1 MKLTKIELLESYATE
16 QQLMRLTFDEGKDS
30 AYIIWSHVNLV
41 QYLNDEVIATFR
53 QDMYNGTIS
62 KFVNTIAKVGVVH
75 TLERSNNVKLYVDV
89 TDNHS
94 NIRFKEIEDGGTA
107 VNAIVYVTD
116 IRFDSSARAEWADL
130 TVMDQAR
137 KIAQLRIFSPDSKIQ
152 DFKGR
157 YVMCDIRKNR
167 YGLSTDSVVTVDNA
181 FPFSPEVEISE
192 RFLMDA
198 FAEDADILTLLAETK
213 FADFAKKV
221 VDLEPGY
228 ILVRLAIELDV
239 ASELA
244 NLVKEV
250 DVDLIK
256 RCLLIEK
263 FNVFQQTSPYRND
276 IVTFVTASRYKF
288 DHKNEVLLTLYS
300 DEEKFSMERVVL
312 KQVRE
317 MADTIINVKKG
328 LIK

>member
-30 AYIIWSHVNLV
+30 AYIIWSHANLV

-53 QDMYNGTIS
+53 QDMYNGTIA

-152 DFKGR
+152 DFRGR

-213 FADFAKKV
+213 FVDFAKKV

-263 FNVFQQTSPYRND
+263 FNIFQQTSPYRND
-276 IVTFVTASRYKF
+276 IVTFVTASRYRF
-288 DHKNEVLLTLYS
+288 EHKNEVLLILYS

>member
-1 MKLTKIELLESYATE
+1 VKLTKIELLESYATE

-30 AYIIWSHVNLV
+30 AYIIWSHANLV

-53 QDMYNGTIS
+53 QDMYNGSIA

-300 DEEKFSMERVVL
+300 DEEKFSMERGVL

>member
-30 AYIIWSHVNLV
+30 AYISWSHANLV

>member
-16 QQLMRLTFDEGKDS
+16 QQLMRLTFDEGRDS
-30 AYIIWSHVNLV
+30 AYIIWSHANLV

-53 QDMYNGTIS
+53 QDMYNGSIA

>member
-30 AYIIWSHVNLV
+30 AYIIWSHANLV

-53 QDMYNGTIS
+53 QDMYNGTIA

-152 DFKGR
+152 DFRGR

-213 FADFAKKV
+213 FVDFAKKV

-263 FNVFQQTSPYRND
+263 FNIFQQTSPYRND
-276 IVTFVTASRYKF
+276 IVTFVTASRYRF
-288 DHKNEVLLTLYS
+288 EHKNEVLLTLYS
-300 DEEKFSMERVVL
+300 DEEKFSTERVVL

>member
-30 AYIIWSHVNLV
+30 AYIIWSHANLV

-213 FADFAKKV
+213 FADFAKKE

>member
-1 MKLTKIELLESYATE
+1 MKLTKIELLESYVTE

-30 AYIIWSHVNLV
+30 AYIIWSHANLV

-53 QDMYNGTIS
+53 QDMYNGTIA

-89 TDNHS
+89 TDNPS

-152 DFKGR
+152 DFRGR

>member
-30 AYIIWSHVNLV
+30 AYIIWSHANLV

-198 FAEDADILTLLAETK
+198 FAEDAAILTLLAETK

>member
-30 AYIIWSHVNLV
+30 AYIIWSHANLV

-53 QDMYNGTIS
+53 QDMYNGTIA

-107 VNAIVYVTD
+107 VNTIVYVTD

-152 DFKGR
+152 DFRGR

-198 FAEDADILTLLAETK
+198 FAEDADILTLLTETK
-213 FADFAKKV
+213 FVDFAKKV

-263 FNVFQQTSPYRND
+263 FNIFQQTSPYRND
-276 IVTFVTASRYKF
+276 IVTFVTASRYRF
-288 DHKNEVLLTLYS
+288 EHKNEVLLTLYS
-300 DEEKFSMERVVL
+300 DEEKFSMERIVL

>member
-1 MKLTKIELLESYATE
+1 MKLTKIGLLESYATE

-30 AYIIWSHVNLV
+30 AYIIWSHANLV

-53 QDMYNGTIS
+53 QDMYNGTIA

>member
-30 AYIIWSHVNLV
+30 AYIIWSHANLV

-53 QDMYNGTIS
+53 QDMYNGTIA

-312 KQVRE
+312 KQVQE

>member
-30 AYIIWSHVNLV
+30 AYIIWSHANLV

-276 IVTFVTASRYKF
+276 IVTFVTASRYKL

>member
-30 AYIIWSHVNLV
+30 AYIIWSHANLV

-53 QDMYNGTIS
+53 QDMYNGSIA

-263 FNVFQQTSPYRND
+263 FNVFQQTPPYRND

-312 KQVRE
+312 KQVWE

>member
-16 QQLMRLTFDEGKDS
+16 HQLMRLTFDEGKDS
-30 AYIIWSHVNLV
+30 AYIIWSHANLV

-53 QDMYNGTIS
+53 QDMYNGTIA

-89 TDNHS
+89 TDNPS

-152 DFKGR
+152 DFRGR

>member
-1 MKLTKIELLESYATE
+1 
-16 QQLMRLTFDEGKDS
+16 MRLTFDEGKDS
-30 AYIIWSHVNLV
+30 AYIIWSHANLV

-53 QDMYNGTIS
+53 QDMYNGTIA

-89 TDNHS
+89 TDNPS

-152 DFKGR
+152 DFRGR

>member
-30 AYIIWSHVNLV
+30 AYIIWSHANLV

-53 QDMYNGTIS
+53 QDMYNGTIA

-75 TLERSNNVKLYVDV
+75 TLERSNNVKLDVDV
-89 TDNHS
+89 TDNPS

-152 DFKGR
+152 DFRGR

>member
-30 AYIIWSHVNLV
+30 AYIIWSHANLV

-263 FNVFQQTSPYRND
+263 FIVFQQTSPYRND

>member
-1 MKLTKIELLESYATE
+1 M
-16 QQLMRLTFDEGKDS
+16 
-30 AYIIWSHVNLV
+30 

-181 FPFSPEVEISE
+181 FPLVLRWKSVNASLWMHLPRTQTFSLCWLRRS
-192 RFLMDA
+192 
-198 FAEDADILTLLAETK
+198 LL
-213 FADFAKKV
+213 
-221 VDLEPGY
+221 
-228 ILVRLAIELDV
+228 
-239 ASELA
+239 
-244 NLVKEV
+244 
-250 DVDLIK
+250 
-256 RCLLIEK
+256 
-263 FNVFQQTSPYRND
+263 TSPRRWW
-276 IVTFVTASRYKF
+276 ILSPATSWSAS
-288 DHKNEVLLTLYS
+288 LLS
-300 DEEKFSMERVVL
+300 
-312 KQVRE
+312 
-317 MADTIINVKKG
+317 
-328 LIK
+328 

>member
-30 AYIIWSHVNLV
+30 AYIIWSHANLV

-53 QDMYNGTIS
+53 QDIYNGTIS

>member
-30 AYIIWSHVNLV
+30 AYIIWSHANLV

-53 QDMYNGTIS
+53 QDMYNGSIA

-300 DEEKFSMERVVL
+300 DEEKFSMERGVL

-317 MADTIINVKKG
+317 MADTVINVKKG

>member
-30 AYIIWSHVNLV
+30 AYIIWSHANLV

-181 FPFSPEVEISE
+181 FPFSPEVESSE
-192 RFLMDA
+192 RFLIDA

>member
-30 AYIIWSHVNLV
+30 AYIIWSHANLV

-53 QDMYNGTIS
+53 QDMYNGSIA

-94 NIRFKEIEDGGTA
+94 NIRFREIEDGGTA

>member
-30 AYIIWSHVNLV
+30 AYIIWSHANLV

-53 QDMYNGTIS
+53 QDMYNGTIA

-89 TDNHS
+89 TDNPS

-152 DFKGR
+152 DFRGR

-198 FAEDADILTLLAETK
+198 FAEAADILTLLAETK

>member
-30 AYIIWSHVNLV
+30 AYIIWSHANLV

-53 QDMYNGTIS
+53 QDMYNGSIA

-263 FNVFQQTSPYRND
+263 FNVFQQTSPYRHD

>member
-1 MKLTKIELLESYATE
+1 MKLTKIELLESYATD

-30 AYIIWSHVNLV
+30 AYIIWSHANLV

-53 QDMYNGTIS
+53 QDMYNGTIA

-152 DFKGR
+152 DFRGR

-213 FADFAKKV
+213 FVDFAKKV

-263 FNVFQQTSPYRND
+263 FNIFQQTSPYRND
-276 IVTFVTASRYKF
+276 IVTFVTASRYRF
-288 DHKNEVLLTLYS
+288 EHKNEVLLTLYS

>member
-16 QQLMRLTFDEGKDS
+16 QKLMRLTFDEGKDS
-30 AYIIWSHVNLV
+30 AYIIWSHANLV

-53 QDMYNGTIS
+53 QDMYNGSIA

-116 IRFDSSARAEWADL
+116 IRFDSSARAERADL

>member
-30 AYIIWSHVNLV
+30 AYIIWSHANLV

-198 FAEDADILTLLAETK
+198 FAEDEDILTLLAETK

>member
-30 AYIIWSHVNLV
+30 AYIIWSHANLV

-53 QDMYNGTIS
+53 QDMYNGSIA

-198 FAEDADILTLLAETK
+198 FAEDADILTLLAATK

-276 IVTFVTASRYKF
+276 IVTFVTTSRYKF

-300 DEEKFSMERVVL
+300 DEEKFSMERGVL

>member
-30 AYIIWSHVNLV
+30 AYIIWSHANLV

-94 NIRFKEIEDGGTA
+94 NIRLKEIEDGGTA

>member
-30 AYIIWSHVNLV
+30 AYIIWSHANLV

-317 MADTIINVKKG
+317 MADTISNVKKG

>member
-30 AYIIWSHVNLV
+30 AYIIWSHANLV

-53 QDMYNGTIS
+53 QDMYNGTIA

-198 FAEDADILTLLAETK
+198 FAEDADLLTLLAETK

>member
-30 AYIIWSHVNLV
+30 AYIIWSHADLV

-53 QDMYNGTIS
+53 QDMYNGTIA

-152 DFKGR
+152 DFRGR

>member
-16 QQLMRLTFDEGKDS
+16 QQLMRLTFDDGKDS
-30 AYIIWSHVNLV
+30 AYIIWSHANLV

>member
-30 AYIIWSHVNLV
+30 AYIIWSHANLV

-53 QDMYNGTIS
+53 QDMYNGTIA

-116 IRFDSSARAEWADL
+116 IRFDSSARTEWADL

-152 DFKGR
+152 DFRGR

-213 FADFAKKV
+213 FVDFAKKV

-276 IVTFVTASRYKF
+276 IVTFVTASRYRF
-288 DHKNEVLLTLYS
+288 EHKNEVLLTLYS

>member
-30 AYIIWSHVNLV
+30 AYIIWSHANLV

-53 QDMYNGTIS
+53 QDMYNGSIA

-300 DEEKFSMERVVL
+300 DEEKFSMER
-312 KQVRE
+312 E

>member
-30 AYIIWSHVNLV
+30 AYIIWSHANLV

-53 QDMYNGTIS
+53 QDMYNGTIA

-116 IRFDSSARAEWADL
+116 IRFDSSARAEWVDL

-152 DFKGR
+152 DFRGR

-213 FADFAKKV
+213 FVDFAKKV

-250 DVDLIK
+250 DVNLIK

-263 FNVFQQTSPYRND
+263 FNIFQQTSPYRND
-276 IVTFVTASRYKF
+276 IVTFVTASRYRF
-288 DHKNEVLLTLYS
+288 EHKNEVLLTLYS
-300 DEEKFSMERVVL
+300 EEEKFSMERVVL

>member
-30 AYIIWSHVNLV
+30 AYIIWSHANLV

-53 QDMYNGTIS
+53 QDMYNGSIA

-75 TLERSNNVKLYVDV
+75 TLERSNNVKLDVDV

>member
-30 AYIIWSHVNLV
+30 AYIIWSHANLV

-53 QDMYNGTIS
+53 QDMYNGTIA
-62 KFVNTIAKVGVVH
+62 KFDNTIAKDGVVH

-116 IRFDSSARAEWADL
+116 IRFDSSARAEWVDL

-152 DFKGR
+152 DFRGR

-213 FADFAKKV
+213 FVDFAKKV

-263 FNVFQQTSPYRND
+263 FNIFQQTSPYRND
-276 IVTFVTASRYKF
+276 IVTFVTASRYRF
-288 DHKNEVLLTLYS
+288 EHKNEVLLTLYS

-317 MADTIINVKKG
+317 MAGTIINVKKG